1 MNMMMKNEHFAEAK
15 RKVPKIV
22 LRRVQ
27 AKRSKMINM
36 KTGTRENTVRDVPC
50 VRPSKRPGAFLD
62 KMRPDPRRDA
72 YSRFNNY
79 NTIIVYAHRRPRPP
93 AFALPLLYAASIVG
107 GAGGLCTYFFML
119 LYEYTYIHIHAI
131 YTHIYIYIQYIYMYT
146 LCTDPYFLYI

>member
-36 KTGTRENTVRDVPC
+36 KTDTRENTVRDFSC
-50 VRPSKRPGAFLD
+50 VRPAGRPRAFWQE
-62 KMRPDPRRDA
+62 MMPEAQRDA

-79 NTIIVYAHRRPRPP
+79 NTIIVSFHRRPRPP
-93 AFALPLLYAASIVG
+93 AFAPRPLQTSAL
-107 GAGGLCTYFFML
+107 
-119 LYEYTYIHIHAI
+119 
-131 YTHIYIYIQYIYMYT
+131 
-146 LCTDPYFLYI
+146 